1 MSHRHFPFVVLEIEA
16 ENLQRAGAFYSTIF
30 GWSFTESD
38 VELGALEAEL
48 GGDHDTM
55 VRVHLR
61 TRDPLAPGLTLVGR
75 AARGPDHS
83 LCVHDLTPI
92 LAGVVAAGG
101 QLISGPVD
109 VPGLGRRLYVRDTEG
124 NEVAIVEPAHEGDL
138 APIAFRA

>member
-16 ENLQRAGAFYSTIF
+16 ENLQRAGSFYSRIF
-30 GWSFTESD
+30 GWTFIESD
-38 VELGALEAEL
+38 MELGALEAPL
-48 GGDHDTM
+48 GADHDTM

-61 TRDPLAPGLTLVGR
+61 TGDPLATGPTLRGR
-75 AARGPDHS
+75 APRGTGHS

-109 VPGLGRRLYVRDTEG
+109 MPGLGRRAHVRDTEG
-124 NEVAIVEPAHEGDL
+124 NELAIIEPSPSGVQEGG
-138 APIAFRA
+138 RA